1 MTVGERLNYLRKEL
15 LKLTLD
21 QFGNKIGL
29 KKSALSHI
37 ENGNVNITEQN
48 RKSICREFNVNDTWL
63 MAGEGEPFIKKTQ
76 HDEIAEFINKIET
89 DDDKFK
95 LELIAMLSQ
104 FKDADWELF
113 KKMVKKL
120 AKLDDPAGTG
130 LEDKSVEELEEI
142 YKKEVLSAPSEPGA
156 TA

>member
-1 MTVGERLNYLRKEL
+1 MESIGERIKIIRKNNGMTQEEFAER
-15 LKLTLD
+15 LKIKRNTVATYEV
-21 QFGNKIGL
+21 G
-29 KKSALSHI
+29 KSDPSDSAVSL
-37 ENGNVNITEQN
+37 
-48 RKSICREFNVNDTWL
+48 ICTVFNVNELWL
-63 MAGEGEPFIKKTQ
+63 RSGEGEPFIKKTQ

-142 YKKEVLSAPSEPGA
+142 YKKEILSAPSEPGA